1 MQPVGTEMPPTLY
14 VLMDVPQAQR
24 YSARTR
30 YLMVGVA
37 VLQRRGSPQEG
48 LFQTSKKA
56 SPWSGSL
63 LALSDESNGADK
75 SRGDRSKP
83 RKQSRS

>member
-1 MQPVGTEMPPTLY
+1 MPPTLY
-14 VLMDVPQAQR
+14 ELMDVPQVQR
-24 YSARTR
+24 YSAPTR

-56 SPWSGSL
+56 SSWSGSL
-63 LALSDESNGADK
+63 LALSDESNDADK
-75 SRGDRSKP
+75 SCGDRSKP